1 MAEYILYDTYF
12 QEIKDSRNPGREKV
26 VGLEQFNTAA
36 DPGIDSG
43 FKIAADAYDSA
54 YSELDQFIFPF
65 LGETPEEAAPWI
77 KLVELFFDRK
87 NGGFWLVDTKDRPIL
102 LDIGQANLIRWQ
114 DSKKPYS
121 VRKVDDEAL
130 SGYFKLVNDTFR
142 QGGSSVISKDQF
154 NGLGKDMI
162 KLIAAYPGIKPRLKT
177 LLSTSFAKWNI
188 AHTKETEVTDEI
200 LRADFNSMYS
210 QLIGELMELYKK
222 EKEPNG
228 IYEKNG
234 ATIAKVSKLIGPNGT
249 IEKIV
254 RKILDRGTADKT
266 GLDNSA
272 IYSRWKAKYFN
283 IPIFI
288 KYFFEKF
295 SFESPGVEDSLKPSS
310 LLTSIAGGGSASTGE
325 PANSKDLLSKQAQ
338 APVSSTAKAE
348 VKTNQPTVPGAATGE
363 KAQETAAE
371 TDTKSAETSEKAQAE
386 ATDKSAETPAKT
398 QTEAAQ
404 STTNSTQFESIT
416 NTANNLISSI
426 TNSLSSITTGSII
439 QQAYSLSPDAITA
452 KFYADLKVP
461 GMKNSYKLRKLFLT
475 LDQGKQQEFAQQ
487 YVKNPG
493 NLPQIIS
500 TILAETTNTTS
511 ASNVTQKDFQK
522 EINSLMVDRKSV
534 SDSKTKE
541 TQTTLGKGAASTLL
555 GAADQKT
562 ESEKPAEDVAS
573 ATEESKRMDPSRLES
588 NKQIRPY
595 QASQVLN
602 PPNPVVESLKGVS
615 QTIQNTSQE
624 TSTQINKAITSTVNR
639 PSESSVSNTSN
650 VSNNTTNISK
660 TEQSQKSEDSKKDKE
675 EEPKSETS
683 LSDFYLHAIY
693 DVLVSQGIKIKS
705 I

>member
-12 QEIKDSRNPGREKV
+12 QEIKDSRNPGGAKI

-36 DPGIDSG
+36 DPGINSG
-43 FKIAADAYDSA
+43 FKTAADAYDSA

-102 LDIGQANLIRWQ
+102 LDIGQANLIKWQ
-114 DSKKPYS
+114 DAKKPYS
-121 VRKVDDEAL
+121 VRKVDDKTL

-154 NGLGKDMI
+154 NGLGEDMI

-254 RKILDRGTADKT
+254 RKILDRGTVDKT

-272 IYSRWKAKYFN
+272 IYSRFKAKYFN

-348 VKTNQPTVPGAATGE
+348 VKTNQPTVPGAAPVE
-363 KAQETAAE
+363 KAQETADE
-371 TDTKSAETSEKAQAE
+371 TGTKSAETP
-386 ATDKSAETPAKT
+386 TKT
-398 QTEAAQ
+398 QEEAAQ
-404 STTNSTQFESIT
+404 STTNSNSTQLETVT

-426 TNSLSSITTGSII
+426 TNSLSNITTGSII
-439 QQAYSLSPDAITA
+439 QQTYSLSPDAITA

-555 GAADQKT
+555 GAADQKS
-562 ESEKPAEDVAS
+562 ESENPAEDVAS
-573 ATEESKRMDPSRLES
+573 TTEESKRMDLSRLES

-639 PSESSVSNTSN
+639 PTESSVSNTSN

>member
-1 MAEYILYDTYF
+1 LAEYILYDTYF
-12 QEIKDSRNPGREKV
+12 QEIKDSRNPGSEKV
-26 VGLEQFNTAA
+26 VGLERFNTEA
-36 DPGIDSG
+36 DPGINSG
-43 FKIAADAYDSA
+43 FKTAADAYDSA

-102 LDIGQANLIRWQ
+102 LDIGQANLIKWQ
-114 DSKKPYS
+114 DAKKPYS
-121 VRKVDDEAL
+121 VRKVDDTNL

-154 NGLGKDMI
+154 NELGTDML

-200 LRADFNSMYS
+200 LRSDFNSMYS

-254 RKILDRGTADKT
+254 RKILDRGTVDKT

-272 IYSRWKAKYFN
+272 IYTRFKAKYFN

-325 PANSKDLLSKQAQ
+325 PATSKDLLSKQAQ

-348 VKTNQPTVPGAATGE
+348 VKTNQPTVPGAAPVE
-363 KAQETAAE
+363 KAQETADE
-371 TDTKSAETSEKAQAE
+371 TGTKSAETP
-386 ATDKSAETPAKT
+386 TKT
-398 QTEAAQ
+398 QEEAAQ
-404 STTNSTQFESIT
+404 STTNSNSTQLETVT

-426 TNSLSSITTGSII
+426 TNSLSNITTGSII
-439 QQAYSLSPDAITA
+439 QQTYSLSPDAITA

-541 TQTTLGKGAASTLL
+541 TQTTLGKSAASTLL
-555 GAADQKT
+555 GAADQKS
-562 ESEKPAEDVAS
+562 ESENPAEDVAS
-573 ATEESKRMDPSRLES
+573 TTEESKRMDLSRLES

-639 PSESSVSNTSN
+639 PAESSVSNTSN